1 MTTAL
6 FLLRATEM
14 GLSMEDLDSLSIGMV
29 ADMLTE
35 KSNDDYDWP
44 VMATQEDMDRF

>member
-14 GLSMEDLDSLSIGMV
+14 GLSMDDLDSLSIGMV
-29 ADMLTE
+29 ADMIAE
-35 KSNDDYDWP
+35 KNNVDYEWP
-44 VMATQEDMDRF
+44 VMATQEDMDKF